1 MRNGYLFLP
10 SVLSREQC
18 AKLRSHIDEHANRFR
33 RARHHKQKK
42 HIVFKCMFE
51 EHPIEEHPID
61 SVEIFKIPEVRKI
74 CEELIKCCGTS
85 RENDACLKIRV
96 VQ

>member
-1 MRNGYLFLP
+1 
-10 SVLSREQC
+10 
-18 AKLRSHIDEHANRFR
+18 
-33 RARHHKQKK
+33 
-42 HIVFKCMFE
+42 MFE

-85 RENDACLKIRV
+85 REKRRLSQDQGSTIV
-96 VQ
+96 PGES